1 MYRPCESSEDWFNI
15 FVCHQNR
22 ADRGINKTVHEEALP
37 NFLDL
42 VVWGH
47 EHECRLKEEFNG
59 IQGFYVT
66 QPGNVSDED
75 FK

>member
-1 MYRPCESSEDWFNI
+1 MYRPSEETDNWFNI

-22 ADRGINKTVHEEALP
+22 ADRGINKHVPEEALP
-37 NFLDL
+37 QFLDL

-47 EHECRLKEEFNG
+47 EHECLIQKEFNA

-66 QPGNVSDED
+66 QPGK
-75 FK
+75 FALK